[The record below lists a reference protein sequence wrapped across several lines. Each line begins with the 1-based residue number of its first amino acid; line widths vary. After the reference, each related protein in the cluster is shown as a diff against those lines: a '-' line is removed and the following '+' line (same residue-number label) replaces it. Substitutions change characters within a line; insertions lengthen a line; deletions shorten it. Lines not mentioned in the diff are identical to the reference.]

1 MLDVVV
7 VVLGFATETM
17 VTDMLV
23 FANKTVLS
31 VAVRWVELLITQFE
45 EIPVKL
51 QLLLWRLISGGN
63 S

>member
-31 VAVRWVELLITQFE
+31 VAVR
-45 EIPVKL
+45 
-51 QLLLWRLISGGN
+51 
-63 S
+63 